1 MEKHEWAALLVV
13 GGMIIGTF
21 VIGFG
26 FGAKYGEAKSAG
38 VSVGRLHID
47 NFSIDASWG
56 DNGVFEL
63 FLDDFV
69 LENVIVALGGLER

>member
-1 MEKHEWAALLVV
+1 MEKHDWVALLVV

-26 FGAKYGEAKSAG
+26 FGTKYGEAKSAG

-47 NFSIDASWG
+47 NFSIDGSFG
-56 DNGVFEL
+56 ENNFVRV
-63 FLDDFV
+63 FLDDLV
-69 LENVIVALGGLER
+69 LENVTVALGGLE